1 MHTGLPHAQPAADGP
16 ASAAAVT
23 PTSVASHPQP
33 SEADVPAARGI
44 GFDTSARV
52 TFLGTGSYLPS
63 ARLTTNEV
71 RQRIIDAGGVS
82 LPRGFLRK
90 MTGIESRPVRAD
102 NEYASTLATNA
113 ARAAMRSAGIGAEAV
128 DLLIFASAS
137 RDMIEPATAHA
148 VQEMLG
154 TSAHCFDMTNAC
166 NSFLNGI
173 DVAAAMIE
181 TGRASLAVVCVGETP
196 SQSTRWDLRSRE
208 ELVDHFAGLTFGD
221 AGAAVVLGCAPSEG
235 DEASEAANSPAVP
248 SNRGAGLLYRTAE
261 ARSEHWQVGGI
272 FGGGSRHPREPEWT
286 YFRGDGRALREAFE
300 VNGDA
305 ILRRTLRDTGTTYD
319 DYARILVHQ
328 VTTGYLDHFVE
339 VTGIPADR
347 LVRTVDRYGNLAAAT
362 IGIQLDEAMR
372 DLTPGDLVL
381 LIGLGGGISL
391 TTMVWRR

>member
-1 MHTGLPHAQPAADGP
+1 M
-16 ASAAAVT
+16 
-23 PTSVASHPQP
+23 
-33 SEADVPAARGI
+33 PAARGI

-52 TFLGTGSYLPS
+52 TFLGTGSYLPAS
-63 ARLTTNEV
+63 RLTTVAV

-82 LPRGFLRK
+82 LPRGFLHK
-90 MTGIESRPVRAD
+90 MTGIDSRPVRAD
-102 NEYASTLATNA
+102 DEYASTLAANA

-166 NSFLNGI
+166 NSFMNGI

-181 TGRASLAVVCVGETP
+181 AGRASLAVVCVGETP

-221 AGAAVVLGCAPSEG
+221 AGTAVVLGRAASG
-235 DEASEAANSPAVP
+235 DTTGAETASPAAR
-248 SNRGAGLLYRTAE
+248 SLGGTGLLYRSAE